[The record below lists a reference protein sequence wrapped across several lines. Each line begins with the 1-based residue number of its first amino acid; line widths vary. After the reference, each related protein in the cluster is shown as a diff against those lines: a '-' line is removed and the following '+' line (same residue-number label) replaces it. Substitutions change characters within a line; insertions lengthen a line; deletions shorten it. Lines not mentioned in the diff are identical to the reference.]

1 MLNSNSHYHI
11 FRPFTFAL
19 HSLIGVGFLAATF
32 LVQPFLPED
41 NSAKSDQNSTESVQD
56 SICSQNVT
64 DITTSSHNELLWGVP
79 KIAWPFIISG
89 SWCMV
94 FCTGFIILSKEIP
107 KVWVKKP
114 ETLKNWPLVKN
125 PQFLFDPHE
134 T

>member
-1 MLNSNSHYHI
+1 MTSHDYI

-107 KVWVKKP
+107 KV
-114 ETLKNWPLVKN
+114 
-125 PQFLFDPHE
+125 
-134 T
+134 